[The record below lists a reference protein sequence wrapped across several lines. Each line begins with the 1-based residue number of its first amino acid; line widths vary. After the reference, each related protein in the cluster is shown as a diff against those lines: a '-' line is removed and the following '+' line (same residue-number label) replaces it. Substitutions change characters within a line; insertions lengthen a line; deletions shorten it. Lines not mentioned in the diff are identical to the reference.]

1 MDKGEKRHFF
11 RIKVSFLP
19 FDPSYLQND
28 RLGLSPKAQI
38 TAQNI
43 RKGLDTLHTLRL
55 ERQAAFSGIHRNI
68 GFTDKSA
75 RKQLFG
81 KLVFKLGL
89 DSPL

>member
-38 TAQNI
+38 KAQNI

>member
-38 TAQNI
+38 KAQNI
-43 RKGLDTLHTLRL
+43 RKGLDTLPTLRL

-68 GFTDKSA
+68 GFTAKSA

>member
-38 TAQNI
+38 TTQNI

-55 ERQAAFSGIHRNI
+55 KRQAAFSGIHRNV
-68 GFTDKSA
+68 GFTDEGA
-75 RKQLFG
+75 RK
-81 KLVFKLGL
+81 
-89 DSPL
+89 

>member
-11 RIKVSFLP
+11 RIKVSFIP

-43 RKGLDTLHTLRL
+43 RKGFDTLPILRL
-55 ERQAAFSGIHRNI
+55 ERQAAFSGIHRNV
-68 GFTDKSA
+68 GFTDEGA

-81 KLVFKLGL
+81 ELVFKFGL

>member
-55 ERQAAFSGIHRNI
+55 KRQAAFSGIHRNI

-81 KLVFKLGL
+81 EFVFKFGL
-89 DSPL
+89 DSPF

>member
-38 TAQNI
+38 KA
-43 RKGLDTLHTLRL
+43 LDTLSALRL
-55 ERQAAFSGIHRNI
+55 KRQAAFSGIHRNI

-81 KLVFKLGL
+81 ELVFKFGL

>member
-43 RKGLDTLHTLRL
+43 RKGLDTLPILRL

>member
-43 RKGLDTLHTLRL
+43 RKELDTLHTLRL
-55 ERQAAFSGIHRNI
+55 KRQAAFSGINRNV
-68 GFTDKSA
+68 GFTDEGA

-81 KLVFKLGL
+81 KPVFKFGL

>member
-43 RKGLDTLHTLRL
+43 RKGLDTLPILRL
-55 ERQAAFSGIHRNI
+55 ERQAAFSGIHRNV

-89 DSPL
+89 DSPF

>member
-68 GFTDKSA
+68 GFTDEGA

-81 KLVFKLGL
+81 ELVFKFGL

>member
-38 TAQNI
+38 KAQNI
-43 RKGLDTLHTLRL
+43 RKGLDTLSTLRL
-55 ERQAAFSGIHRNI
+55 ERQAVLSGIHRNV
-68 GFTDKSA
+68 GFTGESA
-75 RKQLFG
+75 
-81 KLVFKLGL
+81 
-89 DSPL
+89 

>member
-55 ERQAAFSGIHRNI
+55 ERQAALSGVYRNV
-68 GFTDKSA
+68 GFTGKSA
-75 RKQLFG
+75 RKQLFCQ
-81 KLVFKLGL
+81 LVFKFGL

>member
-38 TAQNI
+38 KAQNI
-43 RKGLDTLHTLRL
+43 RKGLDTLSALRL

>member
-43 RKGLDTLHTLRL
+43 RKGLDTLPILRL

-68 GFTDKSA
+68 GFTDESA

-81 KLVFKLGL
+81 ELVFKFGL
-89 DSPL
+89 NSPL

>member
-11 RIKVSFLP
+11 RIKVSFIP

-43 RKGLDTLHTLRL
+43 RKGFDTLPILRL

-68 GFTDKSA
+68 GLTDEGA

-81 KLVFKLGL
+81 ELVFKFGL